1 MPISVCGRVKP
12 KVKPVLLVQPP
23 FVSVKSF
30 PTRRQNVKSYF
41 CRLLS
46 VSDSRLAD
54 VPGAWFYKQRLHR
67 IAIWLRRSFSVGSSF
82 LKQGWF
88 FYLEANILH
97 WYCSRKMTGGLI
109 CSPVWLLLNL
119 TCVRSW
125 GGVSETG
132 CLPTWGILFREDSVR
147 LRQCNILLPDLN
159 IYLIFSWQQW
169 NATRSENSFREM

>member
-97 WYCSRKMTGGLI
+97 WYCSRKMTGGPI

-125 GGVSETG
+125 GGGLRNRMFAYMRYSVSWRFSTSSAMQYPFAWFKY
-132 CLPTWGILFREDSVR
+132 L
-147 LRQCNILLPDLN
+147 LN
-159 IYLIFSWQQW
+159 IFLAAVERY
-169 NATRSENSFREM
+169 